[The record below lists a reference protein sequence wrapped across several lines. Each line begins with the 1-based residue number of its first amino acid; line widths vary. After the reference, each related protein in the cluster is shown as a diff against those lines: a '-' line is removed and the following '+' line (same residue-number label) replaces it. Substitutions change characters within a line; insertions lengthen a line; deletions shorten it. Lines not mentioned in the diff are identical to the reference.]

1 MIVIIIISL
10 HMPGTVANT
19 LILSLKILIMTL
31 YSKHYH
37 VFLLKK
43 KKQKNL
49 LGRATWPRESLDS
62 QPGIKPM
69 LLHWKRSLNH
79 WTTGEVLK
87 QALLSGPFYS

>member
-1 MIVIIIISL
+1 MYEKDTMRMIVIIIISL

-43 KKQKNL
+43 KNKKTFL
-49 LGRATWPRESLDS
+49 VVPHGHVRA
-62 QPGIKPM
+62 
-69 LLHWKRSLNH
+69 
-79 WTTGEVLK
+79 
-87 QALLSGPFYS
+87 